1 MKQDL
6 TKAEYAV
13 LGLLVEKPAH
23 GWDLEQVIEQRNMR
37 DWTELAFSSIYYVL
51 KRLEKHDF
59 VEVLPTEKT
68 GKGTRKVYAPTDTG
82 RSLHAETTLK
92 FLGEPENL
100 YPALLSGLAN
110 WMAVDRDKALH
121 MLRKRKTALLEVQAD
136 LETKSKTEPVF
147 VGLMFDYS
155 LAHLNAELDWI
166 ETALTRLGGSS

>member
-1 MKQDL
+1 MEANL

-51 KRLEKHDF
+51 KRLQKKDL
-59 VEVLPTEKT
+59 VQILPTEKT
-68 GKGTRKVYAPTDTG
+68 GKGTRKVYMPTDTG
-82 RSLHAETTLK
+82 RSLHSDTTLK

-100 YPALLSGLAN
+100 YPALLLGLAN
-110 WMAVDRDKALH
+110 WMAVDPYKALG
-121 MLRKRKTALLEVQAD
+121 MLTQRKTALLAICDD
-136 LETKSKTEPVF
+136 LEMKSKAEPVF

-155 LAHLNAELDWI
+155 LVHLKAELDWI
-166 ETALTRLGGSS
+166 ETAHARLGGSS